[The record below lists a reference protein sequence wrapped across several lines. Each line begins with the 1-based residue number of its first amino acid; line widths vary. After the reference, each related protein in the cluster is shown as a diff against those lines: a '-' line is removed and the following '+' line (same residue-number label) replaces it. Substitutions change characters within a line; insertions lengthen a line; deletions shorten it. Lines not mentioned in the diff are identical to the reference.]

1 MTTSRIDD
9 LRKRARR
16 AILAHALFRLESGL
30 TIAMTLL
37 LAWFLPR
44 PFAWWRGWYWLAL
57 GGIAWVLIIITSI
70 TDEASAQAA
79 LLQALSEAPRPPR
92 LRSPLYRAKVEQALE
107 YRQKIE
113 QALVGM
119 RAGLLRDYL
128 LQMMADL
135 SEWLRMI
142 YALAERLDTY
152 ERDEIVQ
159 RDSTAVAEAISS
171 LQRQLRAAP
180 DETTRAHLESLLAA
194 RREQKESLDKLQGL
208 MAQAQFRLEETLS
221 ALGTAYSQFLMI
233 GAQKA
238 ESTAHEELTKRMQ
251 AQVQELEDILTSMQ
265 EVYDASH
272 GPRKAEAQAE
282 E

>member
-1 MTTSRIDD
+1 MSTSRMDD
-9 LRKRARR
+9 LQKRARR
-16 AILAHALFRLESGL
+16 AILSHAIFRLESGL

-57 GGIAWVLIIITSI
+57 GGIAWVLIVITSI

-79 LLQALSEAPRPPR
+79 LMQMLSEAPRPPR
-92 LRSPLYRAKVEQALE
+92 LRSPHYREKVEQALE

-113 QALVGM
+113 QALFGM
-119 RAGLLRDYL
+119 RAGILRDYL
-128 LQMMADL
+128 LQTMVDL

-142 YALAERLDTY
+142 YTLAERLDVY
-152 ERDEIVQ
+152 EHDEILQ
-159 RDSTAVAEAISS
+159 RDRAAVEEAISA

-180 DETTRAHLESLLAA
+180 DAATRARIESLLAA
-194 RREQKESLDKLQGL
+194 RREQQESLNKLQGL

-238 ESTAHEELTKRMQ
+238 ESTAHQELAQRMQ

-265 EVYDASH
+265 QVYDASH
-272 GPRKAEAQAE
+272 SPRSAEKRE
-282 E
+282 EE

>member
-1 MTTSRIDD
+1 MATSKMDD
-9 LRKRARR
+9 LQKRARR
-16 AILAHALFRLESGL
+16 AILSHALFRLESAL
-30 TIAMTLL
+30 TIALTLL

-57 GGIAWVLIIITSI
+57 GGIAWVLIVVTSI

-92 LRSPLYRAKVEQALE
+92 LHLPRYREKVEQALE

-113 QALVGM
+113 QALLGM
-119 RAGLLRDYL
+119 RAGLLKNYL
-128 LQMMADL
+128 LQTMADL

-142 YALAERLDTY
+142 YALAERLDVY
-152 ERDEIVQ
+152 ERDEILK
-159 RDSTAVAEAISS
+159 RDAAAVEEAISA

-180 DETTRAHLESLLAA
+180 DEATRARIESLLAA
-194 RREQKESLDKLQGL
+194 RREQKESLDKLQSL

-238 ESTAHEELTKRMQ
+238 ESTAHQELTQRMQ

-265 EVYDASH
+265 QVYDASH
-272 GPRKAEAQAE
+272 APQRAVQAE